1 MLKRFSFL
9 PFLFILG
16 LLLPADAFSAA
27 VEEMLGKLNKL
38 SQTER
43 QAALER
49 EARKEGRVVF
59 YTTFNVADLQD
70 IKKLFEQKYPFL
82 KVEPFRLGH
91 GRLANKITTEALAGK
106 LEADAISIPGNYV
119 ADFRKLGVIARN
131 RTPLGTQLSDG
142 FVDKEGW
149 IHGMYSTAYVLQYN
163 TKLVKPEELPRDWPD
178 LLDPRWKG
186 QIALDQ
192 EGYEWFAGIL
202 EFMGEEKGTRFAR
215 QLVNHG
221 VAIRRG
227 HTLLSQLVAA
237 GEFKMVL
244 DQYDHIAYRAA
255 QSGSPTNYLFLNPI
269 IAEVPNAIWV
279 TKTSARPHAAA
290 LLMDFV
296 LSKEIQYFLSQRGRR
311 MSHKE
316 VSYLP
321 NPPAAHRWIVLSP
334 EKWGPRYG
342 ELTKSYRD
350 IFLAK

>member
-1 MLKRFSFL
+1 MILAAIFFL
-9 PFLFILG
+9 PRS
-16 LLLPADAFSAA
+16 SAGSA
-27 VEEMLGKLNKL
+27 EETLDKLNQLPLK
-38 SQTER
+38 ER
-43 QAALER
+43 QTLLER
-49 EARKEGRVVF
+49 ESRKEGRVVF

-70 IKKLFEQKYPFL
+70 IKKLFEAKYPFL

-119 ADFRKLGVIARN
+119 GDFRKLGVIARN
-131 RTPLGTQLSDG
+131 RTPLRAQLSDG

-163 TKLVKPEELPRDWPD
+163 TKLVKPDELPRDWHD
-178 LLDPRWKG
+178 LLEPKWKG

-202 EFMGEEKGTRFAR
+202 ELMGEEKGTRFAR
-215 QLVNHG
+215 QLVSQE

-269 IAEVPNAIWV
+269 VAEGPNAIWI
-279 TKTSARPHAAA
+279 TRSSARPHGGA

-296 LSKEIQYFLSQRGRR
+296 LSKEIQHFLSQRGRR
-311 MSHKE
+311 MGHKE

-321 NPPAAHRWIVLSP
+321 NPPAGHRWIVLNP

-342 ELTKSYRD
+342 DLTKRYRD
-350 IFLAK
+350 IFLAR